1 MDAGAA
7 NGAWAVEASHVSY
20 DFGAGESRN
29 RVLHDNCLAVEP
41 GQLVIMT
48 GPSGSG
54 KTTLL
59 TLVGALRSVQDG
71 SIRLLGQELSGLTA
85 QELVEMRRHIGFI
98 FQLHNLFD
106 SLTAFENVKM
116 AMRLG
121 GVPARAMRGRGTA
134 ILERLGLGHR
144 IDYKPRALSGGQRQ
158 RVAIARA
165 LVNRPKI
172 VLADEPTAALDKES
186 SHNVVEFLKELAH
199 EDKSSILMVTHDNRI
214 LEAADR
220 IVNMVDGRIASD
232 VVLNETMQICAF
244 LHEVELFS
252 HLSPT
257 EVTNVAGHMIRRR
270 HPAGTTVVRQG
281 EEGTEFFLIGEGA
294 VEVSADGRRLAALG
308 PGDFFGEAALISGA
322 PRNATVMSSSEVLL
336 YVLGKDEFAA
346 ALASSESFRQQLL
359 KVFFQRQ

>member
-1 MDAGAA
+1 
-7 NGAWAVEASHVSY
+7 
-20 DFGAGESRN
+20 
-29 RVLHDNCLAVEP
+29 
-41 GQLVIMT
+41 
-48 GPSGSG
+48 
-54 KTTLL
+54 
-59 TLVGALRSVQDG
+59 
-71 SIRLLGQELSGLTA
+71 
-85 QELVEMRRHIGFI
+85 
-98 FQLHNLFD
+98 
-106 SLTAFENVKM
+106 
-116 AMRLG
+116 
-121 GVPARAMRGRGTA
+121 
-134 ILERLGLGHR
+134 
-144 IDYKPRALSGGQRQ
+144 
-158 RVAIARA
+158 
-165 LVNRPKI
+165 
-172 VLADEPTAALDKES
+172 
-186 SHNVVEFLKELAH
+186 
-199 EDKSSILMVTHDNRI
+199 MVTHDNRI